1 MLPAWARA
9 PAWADQPKRPAIQGL
24 SYATGRRLSRHRP
37 LVESL
42 TATGQPYTDAVPRS
56 EFQRDLDEV
65 EALIQD
71 EARLCR
77 SSLTT
82 VIDALLRRDDD
93 QARQVIAS
101 DRGIDSIHIR
111 IESAIE
117 SLLATQS
124 PVAVDLRL
132 VISMIHVNLHLE
144 RIGDQ
149 CVNIAKLSLLMGP
162 ASLHR
167 ELALDLQTMASQADE
182 MIQVAMRAFGARD
195 LPSAESLVGMDQ
207 VINKAN
213 YGLARNIVT
222 SVGDAE
228 VGLFVIV
235 IGRCLERVGD
245 NAVDIGERTAYL
257 VSGEL
262 REFTDASQDFALE

>member
-1 MLPAWARA
+1 M
-9 PAWADQPKRPAIQGL
+9 
-24 SYATGRRLSRHRP
+24 
-37 LVESL
+37 
-42 TATGQPYTDAVPRS
+42 
-56 EFQRDLDEV
+56 
-65 EALIQD
+65 
-71 EARLCR
+71 
-77 SSLTT
+77 
-82 VIDALLRRDDD
+82 
-93 QARQVIAS
+93 IAS

-117 SLLATQS
+117 SLLARQS

-149 CVNIAKLSLLMGP
+149 CVNIAKLSLLLGP
-162 ASLHR
+162 ASLHG
-167 ELALDLQTMASQADE
+167 ELALDLQVMASQADE

-195 LPSAESLVGMDQ
+195 LPSAESLVQIDQ
-207 VINKAN
+207 VVNKTN

-235 IGRCLERVGD
+235 IGRCW
-245 NAVDIGERTAYL
+245 NAWETTLSTSANEPLISCRGNCASSPTHPRSSRSSNRAETASRIGR
-257 VSGEL
+257 
-262 REFTDASQDFALE
+262 

>member
-1 MLPAWARA
+1 M
-9 PAWADQPKRPAIQGL
+9 
-24 SYATGRRLSRHRP
+24 TGRRRKP
-37 LVESL
+37 L
-42 TATGQPYTDAVPRS
+42 TAPSNPYTGAVARA
-56 EFQRDLDEV
+56 EFQHELDEV

-82 VIDALLRRDDD
+82 VIDALLRRDDE
-93 QARQVIAS
+93 QARRVIAS

-117 SLLATQS
+117 SLLARQS

-162 ASLHR
+162 ASLHG
-167 ELALDLQTMASQADE
+167 ELALDLQIMASQADE

-195 LPSAESLVGMDQ
+195 LPSAESLVQMDQ
-207 VINKAN
+207 LINKTN